1 MRRLERADS
10 DATRLGVNATP
21 TFTVAKAGGQPKVI
35 GSGVLSHAK
44 LKAALK

>member
-1 MRRLERADS
+1 MNRADA
-10 DATRLGVNATP
+10 DANRFGVNATP
-21 TFTVAKAGGQPKVI
+21 TFTVAKAGGQPRVI